1 MTLRMRR
8 GWLLGL
14 TLAIVLVA
22 AACGGDDDA
31 GGGDTGGATNLSGS
45 IVIDGSSTVAPIT
58 EAIAEE
64 FRKEQSGVQV
74 TVGTSG
80 TGGGFT
86 KFCAG
91 ETDIQDASRAI
102 SDEEKAA
109 CETKGIKY
117 QEFRVGLDGLAVVS
131 SAQNQFVDTLNF
143 DQMAEIWKEGGAK
156 TWNQVDSKLP
166 QRGAGHLRPRH
177 RVRHLRLLHRGGP
190 GRPRRG
196 RAQAAQRLHRLLRRQ
211 HARPGHRGRGQLLGL
226 LRLRLLPEQ
235 QGRPEGHQGRQGGH
249 HGHRAHRRDDRV
261 GRVPPLP
268 APVHLRQGRLAQEA
282 RGRPV
287 REVLPGADAA
297 DHRRRRLRGRPLGGL
312 HPGPGQAPA
321 LPHELSR
328 RLERRPPTELVTRR
342 RPHAGG

>member
-1 MTLRMRR
+1 MTQRFRR

-14 TLAIVLVA
+14 TLAIAMVA

-31 GGGDTGGATNLSGS
+31 GGGGTGEGSLSGS
-45 IVIDGSSTVAPIT
+45 IVIDGSSTVAPIS
-58 EAIAEE
+58 EAISEE

-91 ETDIQDASRAI
+91 ETDIQDASRPI

-131 SAQNQFVDTLNF
+131 SAQNQFVTQLNF
-143 DQMAEIWKEGGAK
+143 DQLAEIWKEGGAK
-156 TWNQVDSKLP
+156 TWNQVDSKFPNEKLAIFAP
-166 QRGAGHLRPRH
+166 DTESGTYDFFTEEVLGDPDEGAPKPRSDYTASSDDNTL
-177 RVRHLRLLHRGGP
+177 VQGIEGEANSWGYFGFAYYQNNKEGLKDIKISKE
-190 GRPRRG
+190 GRPV
-196 RAQAAQRLHRLLRRQ
+196 H
-211 HARPGHRGRGQLLGL
+211 HALG
-226 LRLRLLPEQ
+226 
-235 QGRPEGHQGRQGGH
+235 
-249 HGHRAHRRDDRV
+249 RDDRV
-261 GRVPPLP
+261 GRVPPLA

-297 DHRRRRLRGRPLGGL
+297 DHRRRRLRARPSEDYTQGL
-312 HPGPGQAPA
+312 AKLQPF
-321 LPHELSR
+321 LTS
-328 RLERRPPTELVTRR
+328 
-342 RPHAGG
+342 

>member
-14 TLAIVLVA
+14 TLAIALVA
-22 AACGGDDDA
+22 AACGGDDDS
-31 GGGDTGGATNLSGS
+31 GGTDTGGATNLSGS

-117 QEFRVGLDGLAVVS
+117 QEFRVGLDGLAVVT
-131 SAQNQFVDTLNF
+131 SAQNQFLDTLNF
-143 DQMAEIWKEGGAK
+143 EQLAKIFEEGGAK
-156 TWNQVDSKLP
+156 TWNQVDSSFP
-166 QRGAGHLRPRH
+166 NEPIAIFA
-177 RVRHLRLLHRGGP
+177 P
-190 GRPRRG
+190 GVDSG
-196 RAQAAQRLHRLLRRQ
+196 TYDFFN
-211 HARPGHRGRGQLLGL
+211 
-226 LRLRLLPEQ
+226 E
-235 QGRPEGHQGRQGGH
+235 
-249 HGHRAHRRDDRV
+249 
-261 GRVPPLP
+261 
-268 APVHLRQGRLAQEA
+268 
-282 RGRPV
+282 
-287 REVLPGADAA
+287 EVLGDPEEGGKKPRSDYTASEDDNTLVQGIEGEANSWGYFGYA
-297 DHRRRRLRGRPLGGL
+297 YFQNNQEGLKAIKIAEEGTTGVEPSTETIESGDYPLSRPLYIYVKDDSLKKPEVGEFVKFYLEQTPQIIADVGYVAAPQDDYTQGL
-312 HPGPGQAPA
+312 AKLQPF
-321 LPHELSR
+321 LTS
-328 RLERRPPTELVTRR
+328 
-342 RPHAGG
+342 

>member
-14 TLAIVLVA
+14 MLAIVLVA
-22 AACGGDDDA
+22 TACGGDDDA
-31 GGGDTGGATNLSGS
+31 GGTDTGGASLSGN

-91 ETDIQDASRAI
+91 ETDISDASRAI

-109 CETKGIKY
+109 CEAKGVKY

-143 DQMAEIWKEGGAK
+143 DQLAEIWKQGGAK
-156 TWNQVDSKLP
+156 TWNQVDSKFPNEQL
-166 QRGAGHLRPRH
+166 AIFA
-177 RVRHLRLLHRGGP
+177 P
-190 GRPRRG
+190 GVDSG
-196 RAQAAQRLHRLLRRQ
+196 TYDFFT
-211 HARPGHRGRGQLLGL
+211 
-226 LRLRLLPEQ
+226 E
-235 QGRPEGHQGRQGGH
+235 
-249 HGHRAHRRDDRV
+249 
-261 GRVPPLP
+261 
-268 APVHLRQGRLAQEA
+268 
-282 RGRPV
+282 
-287 REVLPGADAA
+287 EVLGDPDEGAPKPRSDYTASEDDNTLVQGIEGEA
-297 DHRRRRLRGRPLGGL
+297 NSWGYFGYAYFQNNQEGLKVIKIAKEGTTGVEPTTETIESGEYPLSRPLYIYVKDDSLSKAEVGQFVKFYLEQTPQLIADVGYVAAPQDDYAQGL
-312 HPGPGQAPA
+312 AKLQPF
-321 LPHELSR
+321 LTS
-328 RLERRPPTELVTRR
+328 
-342 RPHAGG
+342 